1 MQPGGDQYI
10 SAALGRYARASPSSS
25 AYNSARIT
33 FWICIRVT
41 TFNNDLAAAIETL
54 LNPSNVDD
62 YIRCVVEH
70 VFDPDSLPPTSLLH
84 PRFKEDI
91 PLVSDLA
98 AFLWRQCFFY
108 ALPRRKQ
115 KKLKDSM
122 DADPSMSLEV
132 WRIVKSAFME
142 YSMKNPSRSSEVAE
156 VIAYVLV
163 QHLLKAP
170 QVAAKMAL
178 KTSANMPVHGL
189 DGIHAAFDA
198 GAMTIFFLEAKLS
211 YAANAGAKAYAESA
225 KEFLSDR
232 KQYLREYEIVS
243 DLGNLDALSGDEREA
258 ALEYFNI
265 MDQPRL
271 KRRERY
277 VGVVC
282 YSEKKNYAN
291 KIPVGPG
298 PIEKHEDHFADLLR
312 SELERF
318 RKAALKHLTANGAD
332 PAKCFVFFLAVPDVN
347 QLRRDFYEAMGLPP
361 PADIPEDEDA
371 EIEEEENA

>member
-1 MQPGGDQYI
+1 MI
-10 SAALGRYARASPSSS
+10 AADK
-25 AYNSARIT
+25 
-33 FWICIRVT
+33 
-41 TFNNDLAAAIETL
+41 DLAAAIETL
-54 LNPSNVDD
+54 LNPSKVDD

-70 VFDPDSLPPTSLLH
+70 VFDPDALPPTSLLH
-84 PRFKEDI
+84 PRFNEDV
-91 PLVSDLA
+91 PLVANLA
-98 AFLWRQCFFY
+98 AFLWRECFFY

-115 KKLKDSM
+115 KKLKESLA
-122 DADPSMSLEV
+122 ADPSMSLEI
-132 WRIVKSAFME
+132 WRIVKSAFMD
-142 YSMKNPSRSSEVAE
+142 YSIKNPSRSSEVGE

-189 DGIHAAFDA
+189 DGIHATFDA

-225 KEFLSDR
+225 KEFLNDR

-258 ALEYFNI
+258 ALDYFNI
-265 MDQPRL
+265 MEQPRL
-271 KRRERY
+271 QRRERY

-282 YSEKKNYAN
+282 YSETKNYAN

-298 PIEKHEDHFADLLR
+298 SIKKHEDHFADLLR

-318 RKAALKHLTANGAD
+318 RKAALKHLKANGAD
-332 PAKCFVFFLAVPDVN
+332 PAKCLVFFLAVPDVN

-361 PADIPEDEDA
+361 PADIPEDEDDDA

>member
-1 MQPGGDQYI
+1 MT
-10 SAALGRYARASPSSS
+10 AS
-25 AYNSARIT
+25 NT
-33 FWICIRVT
+33 
-41 TFNNDLAAAIETL
+41 DLAAALETL
-54 LNPSNVDD
+54 LNPSKVDD

-70 VFDPDSLPPTSLLH
+70 VFDPDALPPTSLLH
-84 PRFKEDI
+84 PRFNEDV
-91 PLVSDLA
+91 PLVADLA
-98 AFLWRQCFFY
+98 TFLWRQCFFY

-115 KKLKDSM
+115 KKLKESLDT
-122 DADPSMSLEV
+122 DPSMSLEI
-132 WRIVKSAFME
+132 WRIVKSAFMD
-142 YSMKNPSRSSEVAE
+142 YSVKNPSRSSEIGE

-189 DGIHAAFDA
+189 DGIHATFEA
-198 GAMTIFFLEAKLS
+198 GAMTIYFLEAKLS
-211 YAANAGAKAYAESA
+211 YSANAGAKAYAESA

-258 ALEYFNI
+258 ALDYFNI
-265 MDQPRL
+265 LEQPRL
-271 KRRERY
+271 QRRERY

-291 KIPVGPG
+291 KIPVSPG
-298 PIEKHEDHFADLLR
+298 PIEIHEDHFAGLLQ

-318 RKAALKHLTANGAD
+318 RRAALRHLQRNDAD

-347 QLRRDFYEAMGLPP
+347 QLRCAFYQAMGLPP
-361 PADIPEDEDA
+361 PADIPDDDDV
-371 EIEEEENA
+371 EIEEEEENA